1 MDHSQGPPSRTAVP
15 QHQQWSAG
23 PALDDMSQR
32 LISGALRKVAWI
44 GAVGGRVLRRRH
56 PVLSRAERACR
67 PEAAAAGICL
77 QRHPLLRD
85 DRWSE
90 RWSGVLPIRLEV
102 VPGRYQRDGARERIP
117 HQRDVSPAGG
127 GANSVTLRGTQP
139 GNADTL
145 FAWVEGGMGGCG
157 GDTFGTV
164 SFTPGSPVSLG
175 LSLVAKSPCRYQLNL
190 PKAEVDA
197 GFALQS

>member
-23 PALDDMSQR
+23 SALDDMSQR

-67 PEAAAAGICL
+67 PEAVATGTCL
-77 QRHPLLRD
+77 QCHPLLRD

-127 GANSVTLRGTQP
+127 GAKSVTLSGTQP
-139 GNADTL
+139 ANADTL
-145 FAWVEGGMGGCG
+145 FAWVEGGTCG
-157 GDTFGTV
+157 TAFARVRVFGQAGAGTGPR
-164 SFTPGSPVSLG
+164 THLR
-175 LSLVAKSPCRYQLNL
+175 LSLNGCAEASRSPR
-190 PKAEVDA
+190 AA
-197 GFALQS
+197 MRT